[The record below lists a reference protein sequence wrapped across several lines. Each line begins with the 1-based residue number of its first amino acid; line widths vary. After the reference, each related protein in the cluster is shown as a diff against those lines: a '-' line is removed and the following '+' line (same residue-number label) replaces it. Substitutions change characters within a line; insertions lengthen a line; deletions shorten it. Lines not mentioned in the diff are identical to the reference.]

1 MYAKCGE
8 FVKSQKVFQELPIRN
23 VVSWNALIG
32 EYAKQGQGH
41 KVLDWFKHIQ
51 NDGIAYD
58 IVTFS
63 CSLKGTSKGLP
74 KEINKK
80 KLFLA

>member
-1 MYAKCGE
+1 MRRVCKILE
-8 FVKSQKVFQELPIRN
+8 SVSELLIRN

-51 NDGIAYD
+51 NDGIASD